1 MFAAEHLPRRRLNID
16 LDLDLNLA
24 LKDLAKRKQMSL
36 AVFCREALRNV
47 ASKSRRR
54 RLSSAADTRVHSN
67 EERTNSHG
75 GHEQT
80 NSRLREQISYG
91 DAGF

>member
-1 MFAAEHLPRRRLNID
+1 MHVAEDLPRRRLNID
-16 LDLDLNLA
+16 LPLPLNEA
-24 LKDLAKRKQMSL
+24 LKLMARQRQMSL

-54 RLSSAADTRVHSN
+54 RLSSAADTRVHDSD
-67 EERTNSHG
+67 
-75 GHEQT
+75 EQT
-80 NSRLREQISYG
+80 NTHGDDDQTNNRMREHSSYG